1 MKSFT
6 VLLMLCMVCII
17 AGCEKYYY
25 QEGKTFEECAKDRI
39 DCFYELK
46 KRMSAS
52 ETPGSYEYKYIEEC
66 MKSKGYRLV
75 TENKLPLD
83 VRRQD
88 TDTSLSGQLYG
99 YRRGIAGTLDEQ

>member
-1 MKSFT
+1 MKYFAFILL
-6 VLLMLCMVCII
+6 VLICIS

-25 QEGKTFEECAKDRI
+25 QEGKTFAECSKDRI
-39 DCFYELK
+39 DCFKELK
-46 KRMSAS
+46 KRMSLS

-66 MKSKGYRLV
+66 MEIKGYKLV

-88 TDTSLSGQLYG
+88 PDMSLSGQLYG
-99 YRRGIAGTLDEQ
+99 YRRGIAGTLETE